1 MARSLYKGPFV
12 DYHLLEK
19 LQSDDDEGGKGG
31 KGGKGSHIINTY
43 SRRSAI
49 IPMMIGKKI
58 GVHNGKEFVPLIIT
72 EEMIGHK
79 LGEFAL
85 TRKFKEHSGDRKTAG
100 GAAGGKGGAGKK

>member
-19 LQSDDDEGGKGG
+19 LQDDDEAESG
-31 KGGKGSHIINTY
+31 KGGKGSRIINTY
-43 SRRSAI
+43 SRRSDI

-58 GVHNGKEFVPLIIT
+58 GVHNGKEFVPLLIT

-85 TRKFKEHSGDRKTAG
+85 TRKFKEHAGDRKTGA